1 MGAFAVRHLREGR
14 LIGAITAPN
23 LLHDEG
29 ADYCLRR
36 MFPVGGSFAPAR
48 SDWMLCIGGI
58 NCNSPGATPSGS
70 SLTQIPYNRE
80 TGFYA
85 IVALYQNEG
94 GALGQTH
101 ANILGYARQ
110 PVSFALDTQGRSVLI
125 ATAEKEYTN
134 QIPWADLG
142 TWPDPEVKP
151 QHQPFW
157 EPNHQYP
164 WRKPIWKYGYWGTS
178 GEAGAWSDMLTGNP
192 VTGATFSVGVAFIV
206 SASGTPILLA
216 SAVFSD
222 CLVIRPGDELWLR
235 YASRVRPGRT
245 SAGGWTTAEFTSLL
259 AERAWG
265 NVPAAEP
272 SEYAAVLLADAPGSL
287 DWTATLDASRQIVE
301 VGFSEITSWS
311 KGLADYEVIAQCP
324 GWQNTSGQTWPVANY
339 VGVMAIF
346 DGVKRLCWFDP
357 IEPVAVA
364 DGDTVTFP
372 DGIGFSLRDNYA

>member
-14 LIGAITAPN
+14 RIGDIFAPN

-29 ADYCLRR
+29 ADYVLRR

-58 NCNSPGATPSGS
+58 NCNGAGATPSGS

-80 TGFYA
+80 TGFYD
-85 IVALYQNEG
+85 IVAPYQNEG
-94 GALGQTH
+94 GALGLTH
-101 ANILGYARQ
+101 TNILGYARQ
-110 PVSFALDTQGRSVLI
+110 PVSVALDAHGRSVLI
-125 ATAEKEYTN
+125 ATAEKEFVN

-142 TWPDPEVKP
+142 SWAPDPTP
-151 QHQPFW
+151 QHQPYW

-164 WRKPIWKYGYWGTS
+164 WRKPIWKHGYWGTS

-192 VTGATFSVGVAFIV
+192 VTGATFSVGVSFIV
-206 SASGTPILLA
+206 SASGAPILLA
-216 SAVFSD
+216 SAVFAD

-245 SAGGWTTAEFTSLL
+245 ASGGWTTAEFTSLL
-259 AERAWG
+259 AQRAWG

-272 SEYAAVLLADAPGSL
+272 SEYAAILLADAPGSL
-287 DWTATLDASRQIVE
+287 NWTATLDTVSQVFEAGIA
-301 VGFSEITSWS
+301 EITTWT
-311 KGLADYEVIAQCP
+311 KGAADYEVVGTSIGFTNA
-324 GWQNTSGQTWPVANY
+324 SGQTWPVAHY

-372 DGIGFSLRDNYA
+372 DGIRFSLRDNYA